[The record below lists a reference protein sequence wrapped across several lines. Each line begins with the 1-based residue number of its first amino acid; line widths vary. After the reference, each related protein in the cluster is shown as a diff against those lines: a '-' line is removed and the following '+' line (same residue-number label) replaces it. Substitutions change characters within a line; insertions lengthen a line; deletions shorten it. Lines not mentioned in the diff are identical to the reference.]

1 MNVQYNITDQHLL
14 TKEDDHNILYS
25 KKLKTVSTITPSYK
39 IDMCVYVCVHVYTY
53 YIWGGVYMLSDN
65 D

>member
-1 MNVQYNITDQHLL
+1 MNVQYNVTDLHLL

-25 KKLKTVSTITPSYK
+25 RKLKTVSTITPSYK
-39 IDMCVYVCVHVYTY
+39 PDMCVHVYTY
-53 YIWGGVYMLSDN
+53 YIWGGVYMLSGN